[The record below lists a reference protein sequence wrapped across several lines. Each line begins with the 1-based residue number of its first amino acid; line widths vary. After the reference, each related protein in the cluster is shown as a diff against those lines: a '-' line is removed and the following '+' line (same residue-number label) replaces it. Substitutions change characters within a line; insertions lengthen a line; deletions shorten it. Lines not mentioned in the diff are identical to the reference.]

1 MDSPR
6 IKWLSRYGPTPYLGF
21 SFLPTS
27 LKELTPMLQILLIAL
42 SLAMDA
48 FAVSVSTGI
57 AVPGFGPKE
66 AARIGAWCGFFQ
78 FAMPLAGWFLGFSV
92 KTYIEAVDHWIA
104 FGLLALIGG
113 GMVRQAL
120 SGGEEE
126 AVTDLSVRRLFFLAL
141 ATSIDA
147 LAVGVT
153 LAFDS
158 SVNILLSAAVI
169 GVVAFLMAML
179 GGLLGRRL
187 GQLFQRRAT
196 LLGGLVLVG
205 IGLKILL
212 EHLFGG

>member
-1 MDSPR
+1 
-6 IKWLSRYGPTPYLGF
+6 
-21 SFLPTS
+21 
-27 LKELTPMLQILLIAL
+27 MLQIFLIAL

-57 AVPGFGPKE
+57 AVPGFGPRQ

-78 FAMPLAGWFLGFSV
+78 FAMPLAGWFLGSSV

-104 FGLLALIGG
+104 FGLLVLIGG
-113 GMVRQAL
+113 SMIHEAL
-120 SGGEEE
+120 SGGEGE
-126 AVTDLSVRRLFFLAL
+126 AVTDLSVRRLFLLAL

-147 LAVGVT
+147 LAVGVS
-153 LAFDS
+153 LAFTDAK
-158 SVNILLSAAVI
+158 ILLSALII
-169 GVVAFLMAML
+169 GLVAFTLAML

-196 LLGGLVLVG
+196 FLGGLVLIA

-212 EHLFGG
+212 EHLLGPSF

>member
-1 MDSPR
+1 M
-6 IKWLSRYGPTPYLGF
+6 I
-21 SFLPTS
+21 
-27 LKELTPMLQILLIAL
+27 QILLIAL

-78 FAMPLAGWFLGFSV
+78 FAMPLVGWFLGSSV
-92 KTYIEAVDHWIA
+92 KSYIEFIDHWIA
-104 FGLLALIGG
+104 FGLLGLIGG
-113 GMVRQAL
+113 SMIREAL

-153 LAFDS
+153 LAFDN
-158 SVNILLSAAVI
+158 SVNILFSSAVI
-169 GVVAFLMAML
+169 GIVAFLMAMV
-179 GGLLGRRL
+179 GGLLGRKL
-187 GQLFQRRAT
+187 GQLFQKRAT
-196 LLGGLVLVG
+196 LLGGVVLIG

-212 EHLFGG
+212 EHLLGG

>member
-1 MDSPR
+1 M
-6 IKWLSRYGPTPYLGF
+6 LS
-21 SFLPTS
+21 
-27 LKELTPMLQILLIAL
+27 ILLIAF

-57 AVPGFGPKE
+57 AVPGFGPRQ
-66 AARIGAWCGFFQ
+66 AGRIGAWCGFFQ
-78 FAMPLAGWFLGFSV
+78 FAMPLIGWFLGSSV

-113 GMVRQAL
+113 SMVREAL
-120 SGGEEE
+120 WGDGEA
-126 AVTDLSVRRLFFLAL
+126 AVTDLSVRRLFLLAL

-153 LAFDS
+153 MAFMKD
-158 SVNILLSAAVI
+158 VNILLSALII
-169 GVVAFLMAML
+169 GAVAFLMAML

-187 GQLFQRRAT
+187 GQLFQKRAT
-196 LLGGLVLVG
+196 LLGGVVLIG
-205 IGLKILL
+205 IGLKILA

>member
-1 MDSPR
+1 MGHAAPAA
-6 IKWLSRYGPTPYLGF
+6 LVSRPF
-21 SFLPTS
+21 SCYNTYTFRFGGHT
-27 LKELTPMLQILLIAL
+27 MLQIFFIAV

-57 AVPGFGPKE
+57 AMPGFGPRQ
-66 AARIGAWCGFFQ
+66 AARIGLWCGAFQ
-78 FAMPLAGWFLGFSV
+78 FFMPLIGYFLGSSV
-92 KTYIEAVDHWIA
+92 SAYIEAVDHWIA

-113 GMVRQAL
+113 NMIREAL
-120 SGGEEE
+120 FGEGEE

-153 LAFDS
+153 MVFMD
-158 SVNILLSAAVI
+158 VPVLLSAAVI
-169 GVVAFLMAML
+169 GVVAFVLAML

-196 LLGGLVLVG
+196 LLGGVVLVF
-205 IGLKILL
+205 IGAKILL
-212 EHLFGG
+212 EHLLDA

>member
-1 MDSPR
+1 M
-6 IKWLSRYGPTPYLGF
+6 I
-21 SFLPTS
+21 
-27 LKELTPMLQILLIAL
+27 QILLIAL

-57 AVPGFGPKE
+57 AVPGFGPRE

-78 FAMPLAGWFLGFSV
+78 FAMPLAGWFLGSSV
-92 KTYIEAVDHWIA
+92 RGYIEAVDHWIA

-113 GMVRQAL
+113 GMVREAL

-147 LAVGVT
+147 LAVGIT

-169 GVVAFLMAML
+169 GIVAFLMAMV

-187 GQLFQRRAT
+187 GELFQKRAT

-212 EHLFGG
+212 EHLLGG

>member
-1 MDSPR
+1 
-6 IKWLSRYGPTPYLGF
+6 
-21 SFLPTS
+21 
-27 LKELTPMLQILLIAL
+27 MLQILLIAL

-78 FAMPLAGWFLGFSV
+78 FAMPLAGWFLGSSV
-92 KTYIEAVDHWIA
+92 KSYIEFIDHWIA

-113 GMVRQAL
+113 GMIREAL

-169 GVVAFLMAML
+169 GIVAFLMAMV

-187 GQLFQRRAT
+187 GELFQKRAT